1 MAKAFNPYQNAA
13 PPAMAQMGQGLSQA
27 GAQIG
32 QSIASGYRQ
41 AGVSIGE
48 GLTAAIGE
56 FANYQK
62 MKSEVAASQK
72 SYDQVRDYLD
82 PAVRQH
88 IDNQIKEIN
97 EDPGLSLQDKA
108 EFWRQTKS
116 NFGAFVSEGFKKQ
129 EAEQQNR
136 LMLERQQQIL
146 ENQEKLKRLEI
157 QARAE
162 EFGGPA
168 TPTGPTTSGGTGMS
182 GAPFYDSGMAPA
194 SAPAPA
200 QPANPYGSFLKKHFP
215 GIPR

>member
-56 FANYQK
+56 FASYQK

-82 PAVRQH
+82 PAVRKH
-88 IDNQIKEIN
+88 IDDQIKEIN
-97 EDPGLSLQDKA
+97 EDSSLSLQDKA

-116 NFGAFVSEGFKKQ
+116 NFGAFVSEGFKRQ
-129 EAEQQNR
+129 ELKAQQDAAFAR
-136 LMLERQQQIL
+136 LFEENKLILERQ
-146 ENQEKLKRLEI
+146 KAEI
-157 QARAE
+157 EARAKLE
-162 EFGGPA
+162 ADRLKNQKEIATYEAILKAGSNMQGPA
-168 TPTGPTTSGGTGMS
+168 PMPSMMQGGSSLQLG
-182 GAPFYDSGMAPA
+182 GGV
-194 SAPAPA
+194 
-200 QPANPYGSFLKKHFP
+200 YGN
-215 GIPR
+215 